1 MRKNLFIVFGVISFW
16 SVLIGAAW
24 AYLPLPL
31 AAISAAVHSYGLVL
45 TTAPILS
52 AWSDCPGRLSLPGA
66 INPFDFSLD
75 RGRAWGGNTL
85 ASQITQPGSDF
96 NISPLSVETWN
107 GRGAGNSSSLVSYSS
122 AAVSPKHSAE
132 WCPNFA
138 ESEQGQPLHPEDGVT
153 SEGAGGLSD
162 EAMEMGEAELKKA
175 GFTVVCESFLRERE
189 AG

>member
-1 MRKNLFIVFGVISFW
+1 MRKNLFILFGVISFW

-31 AAISAAVHSYGLVL
+31 SAISAAVHSFGLVV

-52 AWSDCPGRLSLPGA
+52 AWSDCPGRPSLPGA
-66 INPFDFSLD
+66 INPFDFS
-75 RGRAWGGNTL
+75 
-85 ASQITQPGSDF
+85 
-96 NISPLSVETWN
+96 PLSGETRN

-122 AAVSPKHSAE
+122 AAVSPRHSAE
-132 WCPNFA
+132 WCSNFA

-153 SEGAGGLSD
+153 SEGDGGLSD
-162 EAMEMGEAELKKA
+162 EAMEMGKSDLKKA
-175 GFTVVCESFLRERE
+175 GFTVVCESFPRERE